1 MNNVFNPKRF
11 GKYFLYDLKCG
22 YNNFGINLLTLG
34 MLPFLV
40 YIVCAVLNLI
50 FTGTFKCNL
59 GDTQII
65 LTLVCYFV
73 VMIAY
78 PVKVYGRYTS
88 RQTGANWITL
98 PASSLEKFL
107 SMLLVLAIV
116 LPVAFSLLMYLSNG
130 ILALIYENPSKNL
143 LPILRDRSIYINGM
157 TSDGIAYYWIT
168 YTVLFAL
175 GSLIFKK
182 AKVVKTFLSY
192 FLIVFLLLFI
202 VQEVFFDGAGRPVFS
217 DPGPHAINLFLN
229 LFFIVQI
236 LILCGGLY
244 WRIRKIKY

>member
-1 MNNVFNPKRF
+1 MNNIFNPKRF

-22 YNNFGINLLTLG
+22 YNNFGINLLVLG

-40 YIVCAVLNLI
+40 YFVCAVFNLI

-59 GDTQII
+59 GDVQII
-65 LTLVCYFV
+65 LTFVCYFV

-78 PVKVYGRYTS
+78 PIKVYGRYTS

-98 PASSLEKFL
+98 PASSFEKFL
-107 SMLLVLAIV
+107 SMFVVLVIV
-116 LPVAFSLLMYLSNG
+116 LPVVFSLLMALSNG
-130 ILALIYENPSKNL
+130 ILALIYGNPSKNL
-143 LPILRDRSIYINGM
+143 LPILGDRAIYINGM
-157 TSDGIAYYWIT
+157 SSDGIAYYWIT

-192 FLIVFLLLFI
+192 FLIVLLLAI
-202 VQEVFFDGAGRPVFS
+202 IADLLFFDGCSIDPSDFS
-217 DPGPHAINLFLN
+217 PRAINICLN
-229 LFFIVQI
+229 IFFIVQI
-236 LILCGGLY
+236 LLLCGGLY